1 MEDEGETYDGIVG
14 ALYDA
19 ALEPHGLTTALTR
32 LTDWIDGDTCHLV
45 GWNKTTGEPTISRM
59 IGLEEVVGSDYARHH
74 SAIDPRLRLAMASA
88 PGSFIRCHEHFDKRF
103 VSRSEFFQDFLLPR
117 GVHHLLGITD
127 ISHDPQQ
134 TLVVGFHRY
143 IGHAPFDDVELQRV
157 TRITPHLRRS
167 LALLKRNDT
176 FRQALSVGEQA
187 LDLFDEGVFA
197 LDATSRIVFA
207 NRRAQALMREGNTL
221 SGTNGRLRS
230 VGAPSSLAD
239 ALDRVRLSGVP
250 QCITLVTSAGAGAEP
265 VPDAPRRMH
274 CLTISRLR
282 RGELSTGFEA
292 DWHATQGA
300 LFLVLVTSPNQQ
312 RVVSVRQLMQLFH
325 LTPAEA
331 RVAHMLA
338 SGRTLEAYSREQ
350 AVKMSTA
357 RTQLRGVFDK
367 TGVSGLQALQR
378 LLAMLPSM
386 RPPGSAP

>member
-59 IGLEEVVGSDYARHH
+59 IGLEEVAGSDYASHH
-74 SAIDPRLRLAMASA
+74 SAIDPRLRLAMAA

-103 VSRSEFFQDFLLPR
+103 VSGNEFFQDFLLPR
-117 GVHHLLGITD
+117 GVHYLLGITD

-143 IGHAPFDDVELQRV
+143 IGHEPFDDVELRRV

-167 LALLKRNDT
+167 LALRKRNDT

-239 ALDRVRLSGVP
+239 ALDRVRLNGVP
-250 QCITLVTSAGAGAEP
+250 QCITLVTSAGADAEP
-265 VPDAPRRMH
+265 ATDAPRRMH
-274 CLTISRLR
+274 CLTLSRLR
-282 RGELSTGFEA
+282 RGESSRGFDA

-300 LFLVLVTSPNQQ
+300 LFLVLVTSPDQQ

-338 SGRTLEAYSREQ
+338 SGRTLEEYSREQ

-357 RTQLRGVFDK
+357 RTQLRGVFAK
-367 TGVSGLQALQR
+367 TGVNGLQALQR

-386 RPPGSAP
+386 RPPGSAL